1 MTTEPQRLISRISDD
16 DGSASMDSADRPR
29 GRTPPPPTER
39 IPVLRWIKENL
50 ASSYPNAF
58 ITGVCLVALFYT
70 VPAFLEWGLIEAKFT
85 ADSHEDCRAA
95 SGACWAVI
103 EEKHRPMF
111 FGVYPFEEHW
121 RLVLALVIYI
131 GSVAVTMIR
140 RFWSY
145 RILVPMWFF
154 TLASTL
160 TLLWGGTLGLPAV
173 DTSQWGGLP
182 LTMVLFSGTLVVG
195 FPLAILLAL
204 GRRSHMPAVK
214 AVSVIFIESLRGVP
228 LITILFVAVNV
239 FPLFLPQGLEFDKLL
254 RVMVGM
260 AVFFACYEAE
270 VIRGGLQAIPR
281 GQYEAAEALGLGY
294 WQTMTR
300 IILPQALRICLPGI
314 VNHVIAAFKNTSFVL
329 IIGLFD
335 MLTATT
341 SVLQDPLWRRFTVE
355 AYLCVGFVYF
365 IFCYALSQYSQQVER
380 WLSEDKRF

>member
-1 MTTEPQRLISRISDD
+1 MSDEALIPRLRSDD
-16 DGSASMDSADRPR
+16 STAPVVAPGRKR

-50 ASSYPNAF
+50 ASSWFNLV
-58 ITGVCLVALFYT
+58 ITLVCLAVLYYS
-70 VPAFLEWGLIEAKFT
+70 VPALVEWGLIDAVFT
-85 ADSHEDCRAA
+85 AESHEECRAA
-95 SGACWAVI
+95 DGACWAVI

-111 FGVYPFEEHW
+111 FGVYPYEEHW
-121 RLVLALVIYI
+121 RLVLALIIYI
-131 GSVAVTMIR
+131 GAVAITMIR

-145 RILVPMWFF
+145 SILVPLWLF

-160 TLLWGGTLGLPAV
+160 TLLWGGIFGLRAV
-173 DTSQWGGLP
+173 DTTQWGGLP
-182 LTMVLFSGTLVVG
+182 LTMVLFTGTLVVG
-195 FPLAILLAL
+195 FPLAIILAL
-204 GRRSHMPAVK
+204 GRRSHMPMVK
-214 AVSVIFIESLRGVP
+214 AVSVVFIECLRGVP

-239 FPLFLPQGLEFDKLL
+239 FPLFLPQGLEFDKML

-260 AVFFACYEAE
+260 AIFFACYEAE

-300 IILPQALRICLPGI
+300 IVLPQALRICLPGI

-341 SVLQDPLWRRFTVE
+341 SVLQDPVWRRFTVE

-365 IFCYALSQYSQQVER
+365 IFCYALSKYSQQVER

>member
-1 MTTEPQRLISRISDD
+1 MALPTERPIPQAPP
-16 DGSASMDSADRPR
+16 DGAAATADTKPRKR
-29 GRTPPPPTER
+29 GRTVPPPTER
-39 IPVLRWIKENL
+39 IPVLRWARENL
-50 ASSYPNAF
+50 ASSYFNAF
-58 ITGVCLVALFYT
+58 VTAVCLVALYYI
-70 VPAFLEWGLIEAKFT
+70 VPAFVEWGLIDAVFT

-111 FGVYPFEEHW
+111 FGVYPYEEHW
-121 RLVLALVIYI
+121 RLVLAVMIYI
-131 GSVAVTMIR
+131 GAVGMTMIR

-145 RILVPMWFF
+145 RILVPLWLF
-154 TLASTL
+154 TLTSTL
-160 TLLWGGTLGLPAV
+160 TLLWGGVLGLSAV
-173 DTSQWGGLP
+173 DTTQWGGLP
-182 LTMVLFSGTLVVG
+182 LTMVLFSGTIVVG
-195 FPLAILLAL
+195 FPLAIVLAL
-204 GRRSHMPAVK
+204 GRRSHMPTVK

-239 FPLFLPQGLEFDKLL
+239 FPLFLPQGLEFDKML

-270 VIRGGLQAIPR
+270 VIRGGLQAISR

-294 WQTMTR
+294 WHTMTR

-341 SVLQDPLWRRFTVE
+341 SVLQDPVWRRFTVE

-365 IFCYALSQYSQQVER
+365 MFCFALSKYSHRVER

>member
-1 MTTEPQRLISRISDD
+1 MATSN
-16 DGSASMDSADRPR
+16 DSATLTPSAEA
-29 GRTPPPPTER
+29 GISKRTPPPPIER
-39 IPVLRWIKENL
+39 IPVLRWMKENL
-50 ASSYPNAF
+50 ASSPFNIA
-58 ITGVCLVALFYT
+58 ITLICLVGLYFA
-70 VPAFLEWGLIEAKFT
+70 VPAFVQWGLLDAVFS
-85 ADSHEDCRAA
+85 AEDHKTCRAA

-103 EEKHRPMF
+103 GEKHRPMF

-121 RLVLALVIYI
+121 RLVLALAIYI
-131 GSVAVTMIR
+131 GTVGITMMP

-145 RILVPMWFF
+145 RVLVPLWLF

-160 TLLWGGTLGLPAV
+160 TLLWGGILGLAEV

-182 LTMVLFSGTLVVG
+182 LTMVLFSGTLVIG
-195 FPLAILLAL
+195 FPLAVLLAL
-204 GRRSHMPAVK
+204 GRRSSMPAVK
-214 AVSVIFIESLRGVP
+214 SVCVIFIESLRGVP

-260 AVFFACYEAE
+260 AIFFACYEAE
-270 VIRGGLQAIPR
+270 VIRGGLQAISR

-341 SVLQDPLWRRFTVE
+341 SVMQDPVWRRFTIE

-365 IFCYALSQYSQQVER
+365 IFCYALSKYSQQVES
-380 WLSEDKRF
+380 WLGDDKRF

>member
-1 MTTEPQRLISRISDD
+1 MSDVMRSPV
-16 DGSASMDSADRPR
+16 GVAEGASGPR

-39 IPVLRWIKENL
+39 IPVLRWVRDNL
-50 ASSYPNAF
+50 FSSPFNALVT
-58 ITGVCLVALFYT
+58 IVCLVGLYHA
-70 VPAFLEWGLIEAKFT
+70 VPALLSWGLLDAVFV
-85 ADSHEDCRAA
+85 ASSHEDCRVA

-103 EEKHRPMF
+103 AEKHRPMF

-131 GSVAVTMIR
+131 GTVGITMMP
-140 RFWSY
+140 RFWRYS
-145 RILVPMWFF
+145 ILVPLWIF
-154 TLASTL
+154 TLVSTL
-160 TLLWGGTLGLPAV
+160 VLLWGGVAGLAEV
-173 DTSQWGGLP
+173 DTTQWGGLP

-195 FPLAILLAL
+195 FPLAVLLAL

-214 AVSVIFIESLRGVP
+214 SVCVVFIECLRGVP

-260 AVFFACYEAE
+260 AIFFACYEAE

-281 GQYEAAEALGLGY
+281 GQAEAAEALGLGY
-294 WQTMTR
+294 WQIMTR

-341 SVLQDPLWRRFTVE
+341 SVMQDPVWRRFTVE
-355 AYLCVGFVYF
+355 AYLCVGLVYF
-365 IFCYALSQYSQQVER
+365 CFCYALSKYSQQVER
-380 WLSEDKRF
+380 WLGEDKRF